1 MYDDISLQPDS
12 IRDLAMATHEKDLR
26 VVIIEDDDDMRSI
39 LERYLWMVGIE
50 AVSYPDTAK
59 LDALILEDDRPQIMI
74 LDVNLPGENGF
85 VAAARLRARSSAG
98 IIMLT
103 GRSGRDDRL
112 LGLSMGVDH
121 YLSKPVDMPELES
134 VIRNLARRLRS
145 GDTAQSRETV
155 AEEASPRLW
164 TLDLDSWTLTAPN
177 GNSIELSSAEYL
189 MLLPLLEQP
198 GRPNSRDVINARLG
212 KPRLGVDNRSL
223 DVLISRIR
231 RKIELGTGTQLPL
244 RAARGTGY
252 VFTGSAEVVGRGVA

>member
-1 MYDDISLQPDS
+1 
-12 IRDLAMATHEKDLR
+12 MALHDNDFR
-26 VVIIEDDDDMRSI
+26 IIIIEDDDEMRAT
-39 LERYLWMVGIE
+39 LERYLRMVGME
-50 AVSYPDTAK
+50 TESYPDTAN
-59 LDALILEDDRPQIMI
+59 LDALIGETRRPQIMV

-112 LGLSMGVDH
+112 LGLSVGVDH
-121 YLSKPVDMPELES
+121 YLAKPVDMPELES

-145 GDTAQSRETV
+145 NERGQQADVTAAAPAQGH
-155 AEEASPRLW
+155 W
-164 TLDLDSWTLTAPN
+164 TLDLASWTLTAPN
-177 GNSIELSSAEYL
+177 GNAIELSSAEYL

-198 GRPNSRDVINARLG
+198 GRPNSRDLINARLG

-231 RKIELGTGTQLPL
+231 RKIEQGTGTPLPL

-252 VFTGSAEVVGRGVA
+252 VFTGAAQVIGNIGS

>member
-1 MYDDISLQPDS
+1 MALQNNDFR
-12 IRDLAMATHEKDLR
+12 I
-26 VVIIEDDDDMRSI
+26 VIIEDDEEMRSM
-39 LERYLWMVGIE
+39 LERYLRMVGME
-50 AVSYPDTAK
+50 TESYPDTAN
-59 LDALILEDDRPQIMI
+59 LDSLILEAKQPQIMV

-134 VIRNLARRLRS
+134 VIRNLARRLRA
-145 GDTAQSRETV
+145 DTQGRQPEDGGSATPQ
-155 AEEASPRLW
+155 PHW
-164 TLDLDSWTLTAPN
+164 TLDLASWTLTAPN
-177 GNSIELSSAEYL
+177 GNAIELTSAEYL

-198 GRPNSRDVINARLG
+198 GRPNSRDIINARLG

-231 RKIELGTGTQLPL
+231 RKIEQGTGTPLPL
-244 RAARGTGY
+244 RSARGTGY
-252 VFTGSAEVVGRGVA
+252 VFTGTAQVIGNVSP

>member
-1 MYDDISLQPDS
+1 MKDRGHVTANLDS
-12 IRDLAMATHEKDLR
+12 
-26 VVIIEDDDDMRSI
+26 
-39 LERYLWMVGIE
+39 
-50 AVSYPDTAK
+50 
-59 LDALILEDDRPQIMI
+59 LILEAKQPQIMV

-134 VIRNLARRLRS
+134 VIRNLARRLRV
-145 GDTAQSRETV
+145 DTQGGRTETGGS
-155 AEEASPRLW
+155 ATPQPHW
-164 TLDLDSWTLTAPN
+164 TLDLASWTLTAPN
-177 GNSIELSSAEYL
+177 GNAIELTSAEYL

-198 GRPNSRDVINARLG
+198 GRPNSRDIINARLG

-231 RKIELGTGTQLPL
+231 RKIEQGTGTPLPL
-244 RAARGTGY
+244 RSARGTGY
-252 VFTGSAEVVGRGVA
+252 VFTGTAQVIGNISP